1 MGHSSG
7 PSRSQLALAGVRV
20 GAGESGAWLL
30 KGGGASRRLRAR
42 AFFVRAKKTGLSLVT
57 EALCSAR
64 RAIQF
69 SCVFVG
75 STAADSIESIIAD
88 RRTALPLS
96 QPRICSSAA
105 QQIALLPYPGS
116 QQLFL

>member
-1 MGHSSG
+1 M
-7 PSRSQLALAGVRV
+7 RAGDC
-20 GAGESGAWLL
+20 
-30 KGGGASRRLRAR
+30 AR
-42 AFFVRAKKTGLSLVT
+42 AFFVRAKTTGLPLSLVT